1 MQHLWIQTEINGKS
15 AFEANTCIIQYN
27 LVPANGH
34 WSLVPGKV
42 TVGHWPCVTDI
53 SGSPPMGS
61 RPRRGRWDDHAL
73 AEHGRRYP
81 LPSLRW
87 LRTRMY
93 PRTKW
98 HFLEHRS
105 RQPALRHQWLVRV
118 TSGLEPRC
126 DLDLGPWFNPH
137 WRITGWHGFSSSS
150 FCPPLSPAPRPN
162 WCRKFVVDDT
172 SLQFCR
178 ACPGPLWNLWF
189 LALCSTLGYY
199 GSPPVHVRKTSKPT
213 LIRIWGFPPGFY
225 STDVSLTFS
234 FITKSL

>member
-1 MQHLWIQTEINGKS
+1 MSTRLR
-15 AFEANTCIIQYN
+15 
-27 LVPANGH
+27 
-34 WSLVPGKV
+34 SLV
-42 TVGHWPCVTDI
+42 
-53 SGSPPMGS
+53 
-61 RPRRGRWDDHAL
+61 
-73 AEHGRRYP
+73 EHGRRYP

-87 LRTRMY
+87 LRARMY
-93 PRTKW
+93 PRIKW

-105 RQPALRHQWLVRV
+105 RQPSLRHQWLVRV

-178 ACPGPLWNLWF
+178 ACPGPSVKPLVPSTVLDFGILWQSTSPRAKDVQANSHPHLRISSRF
-189 LALCSTLGYY
+189 L
-199 GSPPVHVRKTSKPT
+199 
-213 LIRIWGFPPGFY
+213 
-225 STDVSLTFS
+225 
-234 FITKSL
+234 